1 MLQPSADREPESA
14 EAEDE
19 DICAHC
25 GRAGL
30 LEAAME
36 DEAPSEDEGEEPE
49 PDKEKDKAAF
59 IEALKRKSR

>member
-1 MLQPSADREPESA
+1 
-14 EAEDE
+14 
-19 DICAHC
+19 
-25 GRAGL
+25 
-30 LEAAME
+30 ME